1 MIILFCSL
9 SHCSHLSLFHIRQ
22 TDHLLR
28 RPNWKC
34 ADVPC
39 RQRSPTVVIRSC
51 RWGEVSLRHRFRHC
65 RRASS
70 TGTICKWTA
79 TDHWLPRRHRSWFP
93 STVAPCTRATVAFW
107 VAALHSFLV
116 RRGDGGNPLT
126 MPRVA
131 FLLDRLL
138 LPLLHPAESITT
150 TTVRN
155 ATAP

>member
-1 MIILFCSL
+1 
-9 SHCSHLSLFHIRQ
+9 
-22 TDHLLR
+22 
-28 RPNWKC
+28 
-34 ADVPC
+34 
-39 RQRSPTVVIRSC
+39 
-51 RWGEVSLRHRFRHC
+51 
-65 RRASS
+65 
-70 TGTICKWTA
+70 
-79 TDHWLPRRHRSWFP
+79 
-93 STVAPCTRATVAFW
+93 

-155 ATAP
+155 ATAPLSFFFPIIFFLLLQFFVCDGMDVLTIGIERNEQGRWISSKRSSDVALIHRTNLSALFSFFFSFLFLLLSCFLFCRCFII